1 MVDVNILLAMAVQQL
16 VAILVF
22 SQEKMNAHPSTPPSE
37 LKSTNSSPRASEFR
51 REVYRENILL
61 TMNLGGY
68 SVSVGSWH

>member
-1 MVDVNILLAMAVQQL
+1 MVGVNILLSMVVLQL

-22 SQEKMNAHPSTPPSE
+22 SQKKMNARPSALPSE
-37 LKSTNSSPRASEFR
+37 LKSTNFSPRASEFR

-68 SVSVGSWH
+68 PASLGSWC